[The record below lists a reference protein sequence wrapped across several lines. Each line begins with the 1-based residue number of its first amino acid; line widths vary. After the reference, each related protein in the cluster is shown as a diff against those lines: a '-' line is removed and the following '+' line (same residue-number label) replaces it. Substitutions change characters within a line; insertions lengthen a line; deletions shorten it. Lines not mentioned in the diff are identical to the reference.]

1 MLKLLAENMG
11 TSLRDISAQNE
22 LLTRILFAQGELR
35 PATENW
41 VSVTLKSFSK
51 ANERG
56 RRRESP

>member
-11 TSLRDISAQNE
+11 TSMGTSLRNISARNE
-22 LLTRILFAQGELR
+22 LLTRIPFAQGELR

-41 VSVTLKSFSK
+41 DSVTLKSFGK

-56 RRRESP
+56 R